1 MHSDIRKK
9 LTYCL
14 LLSIAL
20 LTACSESTD
29 KKPAVLATPRIPGM
43 VQLASD
49 SPKKAYIKT
58 TKLNLTQHPLMEP
71 LTGKITYNENV
82 TSRISS
88 PVAGRVVSSPLP
100 LGSIIETGA
109 NLLELDSPDV
119 ANAES
124 DFAKAQADLIL
135 AKKNHIRQQELFAGK
150 ATSQKELERSQDDFN
165 AANSEVERAKDRL
178 KNLHI
183 DANQNDGRFKLRSPI
198 SGIIVEKDVT
208 LGFEVR
214 PDRETPLFVV
224 SDTKKL
230 TLQLAIFEVNLS
242 KIKVGQA
249 LSISVPAYPNKSFPA
264 TVKYIGQILDEKTR
278 SIQVRCDLPNSE
290 GLLLPGMYATINVN
304 SDPTDKAIVIPLTA
318 VFTEGDSD
326 YVFIALDENNYQ
338 QREVD
343 INLRLKDK
351 AIVSQGLQENELLV
365 SEGALT
371 LRSEEEIEPSN
382 EKQ

>member
-29 KKPAVLATPRIPGM
+29 KKPAVLATPRIPGI

-249 LSISVPAYPNKSFPA
+249 LSITVPAYPNKSFPA

-382 EKQ
+382 EKK

>member
-249 LSISVPAYPNKSFPA
+249 LSITVPAYPNKSFPA

>member
-29 KKPAVLATPRIPGM
+29 KKPAVLATPRIPGI

-249 LSISVPAYPNKSFPA
+249 LSITVPAYPNKSFPA

>member
-249 LSISVPAYPNKSFPA
+249 LSITVPAYPNKSFPA

-304 SDPTDKAIVIPLTA
+304 SDPTDKTIVIPLTA

>member
-29 KKPAVLATPRIPGM
+29 KKSAVLATPRIPGI

-249 LSISVPAYPNKSFPA
+249 LSITVPAYPNKSFPA

>member
-382 EKQ
+382 EKK

>member
-29 KKPAVLATPRIPGM
+29 KKPAVLATPRIPGI